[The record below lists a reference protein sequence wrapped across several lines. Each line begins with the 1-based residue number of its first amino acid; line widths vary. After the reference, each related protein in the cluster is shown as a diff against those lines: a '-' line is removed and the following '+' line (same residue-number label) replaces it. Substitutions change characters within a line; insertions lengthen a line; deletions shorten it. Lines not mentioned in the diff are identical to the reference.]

1 MNLLASGDPLRLGP
15 YRLLGV
21 LGEGGMGKVYLGRDG
36 SGRAAAVKVLRP
48 ELAHDAHMSQR
59 FVREAQAAQAV
70 TSTGV
75 ARVLGA
81 WTEGGRPWI
90 ATEFLAGPT
99 LDDAIEEQGPFDEQ
113 GVAELARELA
123 RTLQDIHAAGLVH
136 RDLKPSNIVMTS
148 SGPRVIDFGIARPE
162 HGLTLT
168 STGQIP
174 VTPGYGAPEQVM
186 GQRVGPPGDVFS
198 LGAVLAY
205 AASGERA
212 YQGGH
217 VAAVQ
222 YAVVHGQPELSEVP
236 DAIRGLIGP
245 CLVKDPGQRPL
256 PQQIVAAFAPPPGAK
271 AKAKRVWQ
279 LGSLAAEIKR
289 REAAAKRLTT
299 FPEVPTPAD
308 PAAPSR
314 RRLLTT
320 LAAGGTVLAAGGGGA
335 AWWLLSGDDDAVRKA
350 IADEKEAVVARK
362 PWDAKRLKPSQ
373 YEKGTAPP
381 SLWGPQGARLSTF
394 RPVVAGSRV
403 VLEVTGYSLGGYDVA
418 DGSRKWT
425 VECDARA
432 RCAAP
437 SDGLVVTVS
446 SDWDD
451 PEGTLLALDS
461 VTGEKKWTVP
471 ANAVKISGA
480 DAETVYFTTS
490 STESSTQVDRLG
502 ALDIADRRVRWTV
515 PMPVE
520 CSPIAPPQI
529 ATGSGR
535 LVVSGENGKVVTLD
549 TRTGKVAWKLSRHTT
564 VIAPSAPVVSEG
576 VVYLGGP
583 TLTARKVSD
592 GKAVWSLPA
601 KSERTKSSG
610 GWGPPVIDGDALY
623 AQDGTEISR
632 RDKRDGKTDW
642 ARHTQGD
649 VAPQLVAPVVQG
661 TSLWATQD
669 VGGEKG
675 VAVLN
680 KDSGD
685 TVWVCARGN
694 TGECLMTGAGNR
706 VFLLRGGIVMAMPVF

>member
-1 MNLLASGDPLRLGP
+1 MNLLGSGDPLRLGP

-21 LGEGGMGKVYLGRDG
+21 LGEGGMGKVYLGRDS

-48 ELAHDAHMSQR
+48 ELAYDENMSQR

-99 LDDAIEEQGPFDEQ
+99 LDDTIEEQGPFDEL

-148 SGPRVIDFGIARPE
+148 SGPRIIDFGIARPE

-168 STGQIP
+168 STGQVP

-198 LGAVLAY
+198 LGAVLTY

-222 YAVVHGQPELSEVP
+222 YAVVHGQPDLSEVP
-236 DAIRGLIGP
+236 ESIRALIGP
-245 CLVKDPGQRPL
+245 CLVKDPAQRPL
-256 PQQIVAAFAPPPGAK
+256 PQQVEAAFAPPPGSK

-289 REAAAKRLTT
+289 REAAAKQLTT
-299 FPEVPTPAD
+299 FPEIPPPAD

-314 RRLLTT
+314 RRLITA
-320 LAAGGTVLAAGGGGA
+320 LAAGGAVLAAGGGGA
-335 AWWLLSGDDDAVRKA
+335 AWWLLTKDDDAVRNA

-373 YEKGTAPP
+373 YETGTAPP
-381 SLWGPQGARLSTF
+381 SLWGPQGASPTASA
-394 RPVVAGSRV
+394 PVVVGDRV
-403 VLEVTGYSLGGYDVA
+403 VVEETGVSLGGYDVT
-418 DGSRKWT
+418 DGGRRWT
-425 VECDARA
+425 VECSLLA

-437 SDGLVVTVS
+437 SDELVVTVGN
-446 SDWDD
+446 DLD
-451 PEGTLLALDS
+451 GTLLALDS
-461 VTGEKKWTVP
+461 GTGKKKWTVSVE
-471 ANAVKISGA
+471 AALGVVGA
-480 DAETVYFTTS
+480 DAETVYFMAS
-490 STESSTQVDRLG
+490 STGHSTDADRLG
-502 ALDIADRRVRWTV
+502 ALDIAARVIRWTV

-520 CSPIAPPQI
+520 CSSTTPPLL
-529 ATGSGR
+529 AAGNGR
-535 LVVSGENGKVVTLD
+535 LVVCGKNGKVVTLD
-549 TRTGKVAWKLSRHTT
+549 TRTGKVAWKLTRRTT
-564 VIAPSAPVVSEG
+564 VIDPIAPTVSEG

-583 TLTARKVSD
+583 TLTARKAKD
-592 GKAVWSLPA
+592 GTEVWSLPA
-601 KSERTKSSG
+601 KSELSKSSG
-610 GWGPPVIDGDALY
+610 GWGPSAIDGDALY

-642 ARHTQGD
+642 VRRTEGE
-649 VAPQLVAPVVQG
+649 VAPQLLPLVVQG
-661 TSLWATQD
+661 KSLWATQD
-669 VGGEKG
+669 VTGEEG

-680 KDSGD
+680 KESGD
-685 TVWVCARGN
+685 KVWTYSRGQ
-694 TGECLMTGAGNR
+694 GFRWKMTGAGNR
-706 VFLLRGGIVMAMPVF
+706 VFLTSFGSLTAMPVF

>member
-1 MNLLASGDPLRLGP
+1 MNLLGSGDPLRLGP

-48 ELAHDAHMSQR
+48 ELAYDEHMSQR

-70 TSTGV
+70 ASTGV

-113 GVAELARELA
+113 GVAELAHELA
-123 RTLQDIHAAGLVH
+123 RTLQDIHNAGLVH

-222 YAVVHGQPELSEVP
+222 YAVVHGRPDLSEVP
-236 DAIRGLIGP
+236 DSIRALIGP
-245 CLVKDPGQRPL
+245 CLVKDPAQRPL
-256 PQQIVAAFAPPPGAK
+256 PQQIAAAFAPPPGSK

-289 REAAAKRLTT
+289 REAAAKQLTT
-299 FPEVPTPAD
+299 FPEIRTPTD

-314 RRLLTT
+314 RKFIAT

-335 AWWLLSGDDDAVRKA
+335 AWWLLSKDGDAVRNA
-350 IADEKEAVVARK
+350 IADEKEAAVARK

-381 SLWGPQGARLSTF
+381 SLWGPQGASLMASA
-394 RPVVAGSRV
+394 PVVAGDRV
-403 VLEVTGYSLGGYDVA
+403 VVEETSRSLGGYDVA
-418 DGSRKWT
+418 DGSRRWT
-425 VECDARA
+425 VECGSQA

-437 SDGLVVTVS
+437 SDDLVVTVE
-446 SDWDD
+446 DD
-451 PEGTLLALDS
+451 LDGKLLALDS
-461 VTGEKKWTVP
+461 GTGKKKWTVS
-471 ANAVKISGA
+471 AEALGVIGA
-480 DAETVYFTTS
+480 DAETVYFMAS
-490 STESSTQVDRLG
+490 STGHSTDIDRLG
-502 ALDIADRRVRWTV
+502 ALDLAERAIRWTV

-520 CSPIAPPQI
+520 CSTITPPLV
-529 ATGSGR
+529 AAGSGR
-535 LVVSGENGKVVTLD
+535 LVICGESGKVVTLD
-549 TRTGKVAWKLSRHTT
+549 TRTGKVAWKLSRRTT
-564 VIAPSAPVVSEG
+564 VIAPIAPAVSEG

-583 TLTARKVSD
+583 TLTARKIKD
-592 GKAVWSLPA
+592 GKEVWSLPA
-601 KSERTKSSG
+601 KSELSKSTG
-610 GWGPPVIDGDALY
+610 GWGPPAIDGDALY
-623 AQDGTEISR
+623 AQDGSEISR

-642 ARHTQGD
+642 AQHTQGD
-649 VAPQLVAPVVQG
+649 TVPQLVPLVVQG

-669 VGGEKG
+669 TLGEKG
-675 VAVLN
+675 VAVFD
-680 KDSGD
+680 KD
-685 TVWVCARGN
+685 
-694 TGECLMTGAGNR
+694 TGEKAWAYSRGQAGDWLMVGAGNR
-706 VFLLRGGIVMAMPVF
+706 VFLARMGSVTAMPVF